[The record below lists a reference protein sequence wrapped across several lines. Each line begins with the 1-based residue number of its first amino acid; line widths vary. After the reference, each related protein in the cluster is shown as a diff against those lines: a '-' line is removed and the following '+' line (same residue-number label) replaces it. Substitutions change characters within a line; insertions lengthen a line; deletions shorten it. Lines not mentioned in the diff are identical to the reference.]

1 MVTTAAHAGAEAVGI
16 VPMAFIGRTST
27 VQMQDPVE
35 SLAKQLRLS
44 RERLP
49 EGFVITRYFWDV
61 ESGGTDLDAR
71 SQTGTWRKFAA
82 GIPRDGGM
90 ADLRAEIKSGGAAFA
105 GVICENIER
114 AGRDTYDALKL
125 EKELHAAGLMIF
137 ATDEPIDAAAPEAST
152 ILVRRMKQGM
162 AEYFRYNLKA
172 QMWEGLKQYAISG
185 HNTGPAPY
193 GYTEDRTTHPNPMKA
208 QMGATRARLVP
219 DPERG
224 PWVTRIFEWR
234 VHEKLSLSAIA
245 QRLHAVGAPTRD
257 GRPWTIGA
265 VNSILANPKYTGRIV
280 IGRTRNAGDGKS
292 AGQRKVKAVPREHWT
307 WAADGNEHP
316 ALVTMELWEAAQIIG
331 RQRGNVQDHQDQ
343 GRNGRPDYPLRARI
357 RCAQCQRRM
366 AAKANPGR
374 APGKQYYYYT
384 CPHNPANP
392 RDQLKHP
399 QHVRAAIRE
408 RVIHTAVNQII
419 TGLLSADRADM
430 LAAILP
436 ATAAGHDQRNR
447 KRAEE
452 LQRQIHQNETAQH
465 GLITQLERLGSDAAP
480 AADAMRQRIT
490 DQFTA
495 RYDEAKTL
503 QAELDQIA
511 AEQPAEDDP
520 ALLDELPYAAA
531 AFDDAPQD
539 IKAKIYAAFDIQV
552 LYRAPIKQAT
562 IWATITP
569 TTPGIITA
577 LTTDPRTDHD
587 TAYGHLPTAPIAPPT
602 EHADG
607 HRARKTPNR
616 HTMMAVEQARRRIGR
631 RRRIKPG
638 ETRY

>member
-1 MVTTAAHAGAEAVGI
+1 MVTTAAHAGTEAVGI

-35 SLAKQLRLS
+35 SLSKQLRLS

-49 EGFVITRYFWDV
+49 EGFVITRYYWDV

-82 GIPRDGGM
+82 ASIPRDGGM
-90 ADLRAEIKSGGAAFA
+90 ADLRAEIKSGTASFA

-193 GYTEDRTTHPNPMKA
+193 GYLEDRSAHPNPMKA

-224 PWVTRIFEWR
+224 PWVTRIYQWR
-234 VHEKLSLSAIA
+234 VHEKLSLSGIA
-245 QRLHAVGAPTRD
+245 QRLQRQGAPSRD
-257 GRPWTIGA
+257 GKPWTIGG

-280 IGRTRNAGDGKS
+280 IGRTRNAGDGKNP
-292 AGQRKVKAVPREHWT
+292 GQRKVKAVPREHWT

-316 ALVTMELWEAAQIIG
+316 ALVPMELWEAAQVIG
-331 RQRGNVQDHQDQ
+331 RQRGNVADHQDQ

-366 AAKANPGR
+366 AAKVNPGR
-374 APGKQYYYYT
+374 GPGKEYYYYT

-399 QHVRAAIRE
+399 GHVRAAIRE
-408 RVIHTAVNQII
+408 RVIHGAVNQII
-419 TGLLSADRADM
+419 TQLLSADRADM

-436 ATAAGHDQRNR
+436 ATANDHDQRNR

-452 LQRQIHQNETAQH
+452 LQRQINQNETAQH
-465 GLITQLERLGSDAAP
+465 GLITQLERLGNDTTP

-490 DQFTA
+490 DQFTI

-503 QAELDQIA
+503 QAELDQIQA
-511 AEQPAEDDP
+511 AQPAEDDP

-531 AFDDAPQD
+531 AFDDAPED
-539 IKAKIYAAFDIQV
+539 IKARIYAAFDIQV

-569 TTPGIITA
+569 TTPGIIAA
-577 LTTDPRTDHD
+577 LTTDPRTDHGA
-587 TAYGHLPTAPIAPPT
+587 AYGHLPTAPIRPENRTMTLMSARPGVRGDGEDGVPLPSRRSGERKVRDHCAP
-602 EHADG
+602 
-607 HRARKTPNR
+607 
-616 HTMMAVEQARRRIGR
+616 
-631 RRRIKPG
+631 
-638 ETRY
+638 

>member
-1 MVTTAAHAGAEAVGI
+1 MAE
-16 VPMAFIGRTST
+16 
-27 VQMQDPVE
+27 
-35 SLAKQLRLS
+35 
-44 RERLP
+44 
-49 EGFVITRYFWDV
+49 
-61 ESGGTDLDAR
+61 
-71 SQTGTWRKFAA
+71 
-82 GIPRDGGM
+82 
-90 ADLRAEIKSGGAAFA
+90 LRAEIKSGGVAFA

-193 GYTEDRTTHPNPMKA
+193 GYAEDRTPHPNPMKA
-208 QMGATRARLVP
+208 QMGATRARLIP

-224 PWVTRIFEWR
+224 PWVTRIFQWR
-234 VHEKLSLSAIA
+234 VHEKLSLQGIA
-245 QRLHAVGAPTRD
+245 QRLHQQAAPTRD
-257 GRPWTIGA
+257 GKPWTIGA
-265 VNSILANPKYTGRIV
+265 VSSILANPKYTGRIV
-280 IGRTRNAGDGKS
+280 IGRTRNAGDGKNP
-292 AGQRKVKAVPREHWT
+292 GQRKVQAVPREHWT

-316 ALVTMELWEAAQIIG
+316 ALVSMELWEAAQVIG
-331 RQRGNVQDHQDQ
+331 RQRGNVADHQDQ
-343 GRNGRPDYPLRARI
+343 GNNGRADYPLRARI

-366 AAKANPGR
+366 VGKANPGR
-374 APGKQYYYYT
+374 APGREYYYYT

-399 QHVRAAIRE
+399 DHVRAAIRE
-408 RVIHTAVNQII
+408 RVIHAAVNQII
-419 TGLLSADRADM
+419 TSLLYADRADM

-436 ATAAGHDQRNR
+436 ATAAEHDQRDR
-447 KRAEE
+447 ARAEE
-452 LQRQIHQNETAQH
+452 LRRQISQNETAQH
-465 GLITQLERLGSDAAP
+465 GLITQLERLGNDTTP

-495 RYDEAKTL
+495 RYRQAKTL
-503 QAELDQIA
+503 QAELDQIQA
-511 AEQPAEDDP
+511 AQPAQDDP

-531 AFDDAPQD
+531 AFNDAPED

-562 IWATITP
+562 ITP
-569 TTPGIITA
+569 TTPAIITA

-587 TAYGHLPTAPIAPPT
+587 TAYGNLTNAPIRHELPTMRSMSSLLVARGDD
-602 EHADG
+602 EDG
-607 HRARKTPNR
+607 VP
-616 HTMMAVEQARRRIGR
+616 MPFRR
-631 RRRIKPG
+631 
-638 ETRY
+638 